1 MSISYKII
9 KDPFEKDILTRLN
22 EDESVTYIPFIEG
35 NSDYQKYLKWLEEQN
50 G

>member
-1 MSISYKII
+1 MSITYQTI
-9 KDPFEKDILTRLN
+9 KDPFGKDILTRLN
-22 EDESVTYIPFIEG
+22 EDETVTYIPYVAG